1 MLNIQT
7 NISADS
13 MFTPILHSYY
23 TRLDSYCPVF
33 ICDYPKLLHIK
44 NSAEKIR
51 LVEMKNIFKTYLDSV
66 INNNFS
72 FDYKQMNYEVFLE
85 DKISYLAEIAR
96 QMTFS
101 SKRVVF
107 VIDYKYHEHFIETW
121 KKIDK
126 QISPLDKFYKGTIR
140 DNSSQNNQKPHT
152 DFVDF
157 IENLI
162 MIDLLEDSFV
172 FDNFI
177 SNLINKILTKNF
189 SF

>member
-1 MLNIQT
+1 
-7 NISADS
+7 
-13 MFTPILHSYY
+13 
-23 TRLDSYCPVF
+23 
-33 ICDYPKLLHIK
+33 
-44 NSAEKIR
+44 
-51 LVEMKNIFKTYLDSV
+51 
-66 INNNFS
+66 
-72 FDYKQMNYEVFLE
+72 MNYEVFLE

-172 FDNFI
+172 FDNFVEHRVKLFFLI
-177 SNLINKILTKNF
+177 IIFYINLNYHIFTSRNNFDVLGNYSYKPKNNFELFFLIQLNFFLLSFTIIRGKSNF
-189 SF
+189 SMCYFFFPSNNC